1 MRPAPWPPHA
11 ATEARVLK
19 ATHLIQKAT
28 HLEFWGAFAT
38 MRPGGCR
45 SLLSNLCEGLPF
57 SIRVSIGALAYR
69 DGLGLVAPQ

>member
-1 MRPAPWPPHA
+1 MLQC
-11 ATEARVLK
+11 VL
-19 ATHLIQKAT
+19 
-28 HLEFWGAFAT
+28 
-38 MRPGGCR
+38 GGCR